1 MDGILLIGVGLL
13 GLLTG
18 LAAGIAFRSSER
30 AQQAPEPPSPEI
42 DEGVTAVLNVL
53 HSAAFVT
60 RTDGTP
66 IRASAAAQAFGLVR
80 DGRVV
85 PRIVLD
91 LIGEVARTGEI
102 ADVELR
108 LPRGPLGGQTVTLQ
122 VRVAP
127 LRSHHV
133 LVLFDDR
140 TEAHRVEAIRRDFA
154 VNVSHELKTPVGA
167 ISLLAETLDAA
178 ADDPE
183 AVRDFSARIGMEATR
198 LAALVADIIE
208 ISRLQ
213 THDPLH
219 DVARVPLDRVVA
231 EAVDRAGTV
240 AAGKG
245 VRLQLGPP
253 SGAAVWGDHAQLV
266 NAVRNLV
273 DNAVT
278 YSDPGQAVAVTVT
291 PRPGDGLVDVAVVD
305 QGIGIPAEAQSRLFE
320 RFFRL
325 DPARSRDTGGTGLGL
340 AIVKHVATGH
350 GGDVTVW
357 SEPGQGSTFTI
368 RLPWDPHRDPE
379 DPPAEGADR

>member
-18 LAAGIAFRSSER
+18 LVAGVAFRSSER
-30 AQQAPEPPSPEI
+30 AQETPTPPEPEI

-53 HSAAFVT
+53 HSAALVT

-66 IRASAAAQAFGLVR
+66 IRASAAAQAYGLVR

-85 PRIVLD
+85 PRVVRD
-91 LIGEVARTGEI
+91 LIGETARTGEI

-127 LRSHHV
+127 LRSRHV

-140 TEAHRVEAIRRDFA
+140 TESQRLEAIRRDFA

-198 LAALVADIIE
+198 LAALVGDIIE

-219 DVARVPLDRVVA
+219 DVARVSLDRVVT
-231 EAVDRAGTV
+231 EAMDRAGTV
-240 AAGKG
+240 AAAKG
-245 VRLQLGPP
+245 VRLQGGPP
-253 SGAAVWGDHAQLV
+253 SGATVWGDHAQLV

-291 PRPGDGLVDVAVVD
+291 PRPGAGLVDVAVVD
-305 QGIGIPAEAQSRLFE
+305 QGIGIPADAQARLFE

-368 RLPWDPHRDPE
+368 RLPWDPRQDAD